1 MPVCEPCWRLMW
13 RRKLDDMVTVAA
25 PSGAIA
31 GRELVAQR
39 AAEAMLRSLGA
50 TRIMVRVSQP
60 AIDSTGSQLG
70 LTCGGFEDVPLAPV
84 VVRGTAMAANETVKV
99 EVLISANAAMAAATE
114 RGVED
119 VATWLLEAHGVL
131 YHNKLLHID
140 SVIVDHFAGSEYL
153 YHILASE

>member
-1 MPVCEPCWRLMW
+1 
-13 RRKLDDMVTVAA
+13 MVTVAA
-25 PSGAIA
+25 PTGTIA

-50 TRIMVRVSQP
+50 TKITVRVSQP
-60 AIDSTGSQLG
+60 DVDSTGSQLG
-70 LTCGGFEDVPLAPV
+70 LACGGFEDVPLSPV
-84 VVRGTAMAANETVKV
+84 VVRSTAMAANETVKV
-99 EVLISANAAMAAATE
+99 EVLVSANAAVAAATA

-131 YHNKLLHID
+131 YRNKLLHID

>member
-1 MPVCEPCWRLMW
+1 MA
-13 RRKLDDMVTVAA
+13 TVAA
-25 PSGAIA
+25 PLGPIA

-50 TRIMVRVSQP
+50 TRITVRVAQP
-60 AIDSTGSQLG
+60 AIDNTASQLG
-70 LTCGGFEDVPLAPV
+70 LASAGFEDVSLYPV
-84 VVRGTAMAANETVKV
+84 VVRSMAMAANETVKV
-99 EVLISANAAMAAATE
+99 EVLVSATAALAAATA
-114 RGVED
+114 RGIDD

-131 YHNKLLHID
+131 YRNKLLHID

>member
-1 MPVCEPCWRLMW
+1 MW

-25 PSGAIA
+25 PSGPIA

-50 TRIMVRVSQP
+50 TKITVRVSQP
-60 AIDSTGSQLG
+60 AIDGTGSQIG
-70 LTCGGFEDVPLAPV
+70 LMCGGFEDVLLAPV
-84 VVRGTAMAANETVKV
+84 VVRSTAMAANETVKV
-99 EVLISANAAMAAATE
+99 EVLISANAAMTAATE

>member
-1 MPVCEPCWRLMW
+1 MGP
-13 RRKLDDMVTVAA
+13 
-25 PSGAIA
+25 IA

-50 TRIMVRVSQP
+50 SRITVRVALP
-60 AIDSTGSQLG
+60 TIDSTGSQLG
-70 LTCGGFEDVPLAPV
+70 MTCGGSEDVSLYPV
-84 VVRGTAMAANETVKV
+84 VVRSTAIVTNETVKI
-99 EVLISANAAMAAATE
+99 EVLISATAALAAATA
-114 RGVED
+114 RGIED

>member
-1 MPVCEPCWRLMW
+1 
-13 RRKLDDMVTVAA
+13 MVTVGA
-25 PSGAIA
+25 PSGTIA

-50 TRIMVRVSQP
+50 TKITVRVLQP
-60 AIDSTGSQLG
+60 DVDSTGSQLG
-70 LTCGGFEDVPLAPV
+70 LACGGFEDVPLSPV
-84 VVRGTAMAANETVKV
+84 VVRSTAMAANETVKV
-99 EVLISANAAMAAATE
+99 EVLVSANAAVAAATA

-131 YHNKLLHID
+131 YRNKLLHID

>member
-1 MPVCEPCWRLMW
+1 MPACRRCWRLTW
-13 RRKLDDMVTVAA
+13 RRKLVEMATVSA
-25 PSGAIA
+25 PLGPIA

-50 TRIMVRVSQP
+50 TTITVRMSQP
-60 AIDSTGSQLG
+60 AVDSTGSQLG
-70 LTCGGFEDVPLAPV
+70 LTCSGFEDVSLFPV
-84 VVRGTAMAANETVKV
+84 VVRSTAMAANETVKV
-99 EVLISANAAMAAATE
+99 EVLVSANAALAAATA
-114 RGVED
+114 RGIED

-131 YHNKLLHID
+131 YRNKLLHVD